1 MPLVQ
6 MQVTKSL
13 KARHWQCTY
22 FSRQAKS
29 MISSHVQ
36 FGIFSP
42 VAVPVRVVHSLPHP
56 IRPLST
62 IVCHAVNTV
71 E

>member
-1 MPLVQ
+1 
-6 MQVTKSL
+6 
-13 KARHWQCTY
+13 
-22 FSRQAKS
+22 